1 MLFNIPIASKK
12 GGVTEIASWNF
23 KDNMSQ
29 TVNSKISLSSTI
41 TKTESEIAKG
51 YIAPGS
57 EGVFDIIVNAE
68 GSKVKI
74 EYNIRLVNEV
84 NTPNNLYF
92 MILNDSTQEKY
103 NNLTELFNN
112 YNFSGSIGINDEK
125 TKVYKIF
132 WKWPFENYNEDGTID
147 EIRDKQDLE
156 QANSNLDYIFE
167 IEISGKQSI

>member
-1 MLFNIPIASKK
+1 
-12 GGVTEIASWNF
+12 
-23 KDNMSQ
+23 MSE

-41 TKTESEIAKG
+41 TKTESEIANG
-51 YIAPGS
+51 CIAPGT
-57 EGVFDIIVNAE
+57 EGCFNIIVNAE

-74 EYNIRLVNEV
+74 EYDIKLINEV

-92 MILNDSTQEKY
+92 MILKDDTQKKY
-103 NNLTELFNN
+103 NSLTELFNN

-125 TKVYKIF
+125 IKIYEIF

-147 EIRDKQDLE
+147 EFKDEQDLQ

-167 IEISGKQSI
+167 IEISGKQTI